1 MVQASQ
7 LISGMTIK
15 VSKEP
20 YRVESA
26 VKVGGP
32 RASPFM
38 KCKLKHLLTHSV
50 VEKNFRLNQE
60 IDEVALEERRLEYL
74 YPEGKGH
81 IFLDLGTLELMTVE
95 GSIVGRKSHYLKEGI
110 EVKGSGFGPTVF
122 SLELP
127 QFLEIMVAS
136 VSEKGGAR
144 LAKLETGADVEVPP
158 FIDVGDV
165 VKIDTKTGDYIQRV

>member
-7 LISGMTIK
+7 LIAGMTIR
-15 VSKEP
+15 VVKEP

-32 RASPFM
+32 KANPFM
-38 KCKLKHLLTHSV
+38 KCKLRHLLDNKV
-50 VEKNFRLNQE
+50 IEKNFRLNQDIE
-60 IDEVALEERRLEYL
+60 EVSMEERRIEYL
-74 YPEGKGH
+74 YPEGKNH
-81 IFLDLGTLELMTVE
+81 IFLDLGTLELVKVD
-95 GSIVGRKSHYLKEGI
+95 GSIVGKKSHYLKEGV
-110 EVKGSGFGPTVF
+110 EVKGAGFGATIF

-136 VSEKGGAR
+136 VSEKGGVR
-144 LAKLETGADVEVPP
+144 TAKLETGAEIEVPP